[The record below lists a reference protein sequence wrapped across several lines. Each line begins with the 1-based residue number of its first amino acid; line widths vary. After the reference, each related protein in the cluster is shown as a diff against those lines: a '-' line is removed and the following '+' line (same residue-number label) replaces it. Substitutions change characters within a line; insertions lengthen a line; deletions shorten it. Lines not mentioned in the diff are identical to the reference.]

1 VEKDLRRPGLPRQ
14 KVLATVIKLL
24 ETSLIRVGNEQYA
37 KANNSFGLTTMRN
50 RHVTINGASAL
61 FRFRGKSGK
70 EHKIKVTDRR
80 LATVVRKC
88 QDLPGQ
94 RLFEYVSEEG
104 ENVAVESDDVNEYLQ
119 FHQWPALYCEGFQ
132 NLGRHRFGRNRL
144 R

>member
-1 VEKDLRRPGLPRQ
+1 VHVIVLSGSRNNEASFARALPRIRARVEKDLRRPGLPRQ

-50 RHVTINGASAL
+50 RHITINGASAL

-80 LATVVRKC
+80 LATVVRKTTEP
-88 QDLPGQ
+88 DP
-94 RLFEYVSEEG
+94 EYR
-104 ENVAVESDDVNEYLQ
+104 DVRRKISTLDTC
-119 FHQWPALYCEGFQ
+119 A
-132 NLGRHRFGRNRL
+132 
-144 R
+144 